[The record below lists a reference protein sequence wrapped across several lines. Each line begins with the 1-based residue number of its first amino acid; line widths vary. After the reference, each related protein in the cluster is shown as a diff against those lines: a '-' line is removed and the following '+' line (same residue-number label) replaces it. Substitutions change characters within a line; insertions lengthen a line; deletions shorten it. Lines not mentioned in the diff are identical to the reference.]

1 MKALQLYRLG
11 AKRLQQA
18 DIEDAELESA
28 LLVGHLLQL
37 SRAQVFLDESEVSD
51 GIVQRFEQAL
61 SRRLNREPLAYI
73 LGEQEFWSL
82 PFYVNSNVLIP
93 RPETELLLETALQ
106 ALRGEGRDPASVRVL
121 DMGTGSGV
129 IAIVLALELPDA
141 LVSTLDISLAAQL
154 VARKNAERHGVLS
167 RIAFITSDWLAAI
180 RRQPLFDLVVT
191 NPPYVARESFAAL
204 QPEVSR
210 FEPRLAL
217 DGGRNGVDV
226 MCRFAGDLAVVLRP
240 GGHFLMEIG
249 ADQSHFVTDLFSS
262 FSEFTGLTVY
272 EDYAGLPRIFHARR
286 S

>member
-1 MKALQLYRLG
+1 MKARQLYQLG
-11 AKRLQQA
+11 AERLRQA
-18 DIEDAELESA
+18 DIEDAELESS
-28 LLVGHLLQL
+28 LLVGHLLHL
-37 SRAQVFLDESEVSD
+37 SRAQVFLDETEVADEIMRS
-51 GIVQRFEQAL
+51 FEQAL

-106 ALRGEGRDPASVRVL
+106 VLRGETRDLSRVRIL

-129 IAIVLALELPDA
+129 IPIVLALELPGS

-167 RIAFITSDWLAAI
+167 RISFITSDWLAAI
-180 RRQPLFDLVVT
+180 RRRPLFDLLVT
-191 NPPYVARESFAAL
+191 NPPYVARESFTGL

-217 DGGRNGVDV
+217 DGGRAGVDV
-226 MCRFAGDLAVVLRP
+226 LCRFAGDLSAVLRP

-249 ADQSHFVTDLFSS
+249 ADQSHFVMDLFSS
-262 FSEFTGLTVY
+262 FPEFTGLAVY

-286 S
+286 L

>member
-37 SRAQVFLDESEVSD
+37 SRAQVFLDESEVVD

-82 PFYVNSNVLIP
+82 PFYVNGNVLIP

-106 ALRGEGRDPASVRVL
+106 VLRGEARDPASVRIL

-129 IAIVLALELPDA
+129 IPIVLALELPGA

-167 RIAFITSDWLAAI
+167 RISFITSDWLAAI

-217 DGGRNGVDV
+217 DGGRNGMDV
-226 MCRFAGDLAVVLRP
+226 ICRFAGDLAVVLRP

-262 FSEFTGLTVY
+262 FSEFTGLAVY

>member
-51 GIVQRFEQAL
+51 GIAQRFEQAL

-249 ADQSHFVTDLFSS
+249 ADQSHFVMDLFSS

>member
-1 MKALQLYRLG
+1 
-11 AKRLQQA
+11 
-18 DIEDAELESA
+18 
-28 LLVGHLLQL
+28 
-37 SRAQVFLDESEVSD
+37 
-51 GIVQRFEQAL
+51 
-61 SRRLNREPLAYI
+61 
-73 LGEQEFWSL
+73 
-82 PFYVNSNVLIP
+82 
-93 RPETELLLETALQ
+93 
-106 ALRGEGRDPASVRVL
+106 
-121 DMGTGSGV
+121 
-129 IAIVLALELPDA
+129 
-141 LVSTLDISLAAQL
+141 

>member
-106 ALRGEGRDPASVRVL
+106 ALRDEGRDPASVRVL